1 MVNFVDLSAEEDML
15 SCSVCMEEYEDPRA
29 LPCLYTFCY
38 KCLVQVTLKGTMDA
52 SPEMKLA
59 SYIGNLLNFRDKQS
73 TLKCPLCSEEHP
85 IPRDK
90 GVGGFRKDFR
100 INQLLEQCKAK

>member
-1 MVNFVDLSAEEDML
+1 MAEGGEFVDLSAEEDML

-29 LPCLYTFCY
+29 LPCLHTFCY

-59 SYIGNLLNFRDKQS
+59 SYIGNLKVAEFPKL
-73 TLKCPLCSEEHP
+73 TLIHG
-85 IPRDK
+85 I
-90 GVGGFRKDFR
+90 
-100 INQLLEQCKAK
+100 LLSLLI